1 MPFEQYIIL
10 KLKTWSLTLN
20 KCFGIFEIIFIQ
32 WYNNNDTMFQM
43 AVLKQKDFF
52 SVGIHL
58 MVNIMLY
65 FEKMILRRTS
75 YIAHQYRLANN
86 T

>member
-43 AVLKQKDFF
+43 AVLK
-52 SVGIHL
+52 
-58 MVNIMLY
+58 
-65 FEKMILRRTS
+65 
-75 YIAHQYRLANN
+75 
-86 T
+86 